1 MTWWHSQKPIAPG
14 RRPISLPPVRAASSI
29 WNGCGSARWILI
41 RPPGNGF
48 LAGALIPNGWYVQA
62 QRLRRWYRD
71 RARELFQ
78 AYDVLIAPT
87 DSLCGSPPGPNH
99 PGAGW
104 RKLSPL
110 RPHLGLYTQPIS
122 FIGLPVISG
131 GGSDS
136 STGAVAR
143 GRAADCGPLSRKRK
157 LFRVAKYLED
167 QGIISSQ
174 PV

>member
-1 MTWWHSQKPIAPG
+1 MDFDPAT
-14 RRPISLPPVRAASSI
+14 RER
-29 WNGCGSARWILI
+29 
-41 RPPGNGF
+41 F

-87 DSLCGSPPGPNH
+87 TPCVAPPPGPNH

-104 RKLSPL
+104 RKLSPQT
-110 RPHLGLYTQPIS
+110 P
-122 FIGLPVISG
+122 SG
-131 GGSDS
+131 AVYPTDFVYWPAGDFGADS

-143 GRAADCGPLSRKRK
+143 GRAADCGPLSGSETVSGGEV
-157 LFRVAKYLED
+157 F
-167 QGIISSQ
+167 
-174 PV
+174 